1 MFIGVP
7 NSANGTSGQPNI
19 TSVHFR
25 GSLAP
30 PCGGT
35 DSRVPWRTR
44 LISTARLKPLLALH
58 LPPINHVVSMES

>member
-25 GSLAP
+25 GSLA
-30 PCGGT
+30 
-35 DSRVPWRTR
+35 R
-44 LISTARLKPLLALH
+44 LAANQIPEFPGELD
-58 LPPINHVVSMES
+58 